1 MGHLAGFLHHSVLVQ
16 LRWLVNLG
24 YIDKQALLSLESGLE
39 NSQSPVS
46 GSWFWGN
53 PEFVRSELV
62 ETLGFPFQVAGSAQP
77 RVSCCGNIR
86 RGPNLLGRWLDLL
99 WVCCL

>member
-1 MGHLAGFLHHSVLVQ
+1 MTDGDSLKPRRISRQMLNKLANILQTNTMAYQ
-16 LRWLVNLG
+16 LTV
-24 YIDKQALLSLESGLE
+24 
-39 NSQSPVS
+39 QSPVS
-46 GSWFWGN
+46 GSWFCGN

-99 WVCCL
+99 